1 MTRHAFGLDL
11 RLYLVTDPDLVSGRR
26 IADVVAAAVRGGV
39 TLVQLR
45 DKSASSEQ
53 LEQTAHELLTVL
65 EPAGVPLVVNDDVAV
80 AAAVGA
86 AGVHVGTSD
95 APPAKARDDLG
106 PAAVVGWSV
115 ESLDQLDD
123 PQLGACTYL
132 AASPV
137 WGTPTKTDAAAPLGV
152 DRLRE
157 MTRLTRLPVVAI
169 GGVDAGRAAEA
180 VTAGAAGVA
189 VVSAILAHSD
199 PEQAARRLRA
209 AVDEALARRKGA
221 RR

>member
-1 MTRHAFGLDL
+1 MTRLDL
-11 RLYLVTDPDLVSGRR
+11 RLYLVTDPDLVGGRP
-26 IADVVAAAVRGGV
+26 ITDVVAAAVRGGV

-45 DKSASSEQ
+45 DKRATPSQ
-53 LEQTAHELLTVL
+53 LERTAHELLTVL
-65 EPAGVPLVVNDDVAV
+65 DPAGIPLVVNDDVAL

-86 AGVHVGTSD
+86 VGVHVGTSD
-95 APPAKARDDLG
+95 APPAKAREDLG
-106 PAAVVGWSV
+106 PQAVVGWSV
-115 ESLDQLDD
+115 ESLGQLDD

-137 WGTPTKTDAAAPLGV
+137 WGTSTKTDTAPPLGLEG
-152 DRLRE
+152 LRQ

-189 VVSAILAHSD
+189 VVSAILADPD
-199 PEQAARRLRA
+199 PEQAARRLRT
-209 AVDEALARRKGA
+209 AVDEALARRKGG